1 MHRVVLAC
9 PKVRIVH
16 VVMAIT
22 NVLGLW
28 PGDRGCWVPNSPV
41 DSLGQGLTTDYLSR
55 MPRCCT
61 GPPLR
66 RWRWARAALLQHPY
80 LAVPLAIYSLPQP
93 RYRELEKGYTPA
105 HQRQTQAAGT
115 PYPSRTVGGTLQ
127 PQLWLPWHR
136 ALHLAFTSTFTLA
149 NHDAPKSRSQLF
161 ASPVPDLSA
170 FCSGP
175 KFSRVSSF
183 RVPSRAGARGAPGI
197 ARPLKAPPVA
207 PKRNRYYTC
216 HQTYHPETTKV

>member
-1 MHRVVLAC
+1 MGARCPPPAILISPSLSLSQPPPTPIPRVGE
-9 PKVRIVH
+9 RVH
-16 VVMAIT
+16 
-22 NVLGLW
+22 
-28 PGDRGCWVPNSPV
+28 
-41 DSLGQGLTTDYLSR
+41 
-55 MPRCCT
+55 
-61 GPPLR
+61 
-66 RWRWARAALLQHPY
+66 AR
-80 LAVPLAIYSLPQP
+80 
-93 RYRELEKGYTPA
+93 TPA
-105 HQRQTQAAGT
+105 PDASGRY

-149 NHDAPKSRSQLF
+149 NHDAPKSRSQFF

-183 RVPSRAGARGAPGI
+183 HVPSRAGARGAPGI

-216 HQTYHPETTKV
+216 HQTYHQDHKSVTRHGGVVEATTKTMGPTQAGVGHGHLPVRVFVFAQGIVPVVFSRPLGSSEAAAVFFLR